1 MLTTEKSPF
10 ITLNEVSAR
19 CKSCWCWTEDNYI
32 EEIDVEITAH
42 FGNCVS
48 LYLICDAVRPI
59 PLWSSTS
66 NIGYIIKTFVEL
78 LDASME
84 DGLYLQKLKGR
95 KIRIA
100 YEGKHKFIGKSI
112 ALGHPYKDKW
122 IIITDLMK
130 VGME

>member
-10 ITLNEVSAR
+10 ITLNEVSTI
-19 CKSCWCWTEDNYI
+19 CGPCWVEENHI
-32 EEIDVEITAH
+32 EEIDINIVGH
-42 FGNCVS
+42 FNNCVS
-48 LYLICDAVRPI
+48 LELLCDCVRPI
-59 PLWSSTS
+59 PLYNSTH
-66 NIGYIIKTFVEL
+66 NIGYIIRTFIGL
-78 LDASME
+78 LEASNE

-100 YEGKHKFIGKSI
+100 YEGEHKFMGKSI

-130 VGME
+130 AGME